1 MAVNATRDFWGTKW
15 GFILACIG
23 SAVGIGNIWMFPT
36 RVSKYGGGT
45 FLVVYCLFV
54 IVIGFFGIVEEMAFG
69 RGTRCGPIG
78 AFGKAMETRRHKR
91 LGQAIGFIP
100 LLGSFVLAIGY
111 SVVVGWILKYTIGS
125 FTGTTL
131 SPASIEEFEA
141 RFSVMASPFGNNV
154 WQAVG
159 MLIVFVIMAFG
170 IAGGIEKAN
179 KIMMPLFFLMFAGLA
194 VYMLFQPGA
203 SDGYRYIF
211 KIEPQGLAD
220 PMTWVF
226 ALGQAFFSLSIV
238 GNGTLIY
245 GSYLSDEEN
254 VINSAWNVALFDTLA
269 AMLAAL
275 VIIPAMATAGSR
287 LDQGGPGLMFIFL
300 PNLFK
305 NMPGSSIL
313 SIIFFAAVLFA
324 GVTSLITL
332 FEAPIAALQD
342 RFKLSRLQAVGII
355 GVIGFFAGIG
365 MQGIVGDLM
374 DFVSI
379 YVCPLGAGLAGIM
392 FFWVY
397 GKKFVEDEVSK
408 GRNRIGSWY
417 YPLGKYLFC
426 GLTLLVFV
434 LGIVFNGIG

>member
-1 MAVNATRDFWGTKW
+1 
-15 GFILACIG
+15 
-23 SAVGIGNIWMFPT
+23 MFPT

-45 FLVVYCLFV
+45 FLLAYFIFV
-54 IVIGFFGIVEEMAFG
+54 IVIGFSGVVEEMTFG

-78 AFGKAMETRRHKR
+78 AFGKAMETRGRKQ
-91 LGQAIGFIP
+91 LGHVIGFIP
-100 LLGSFVLAIGY
+100 VLGSLALAIGY
-111 SVVVGWILKYTIGS
+111 SIVVGWILKYTVGT
-125 FTGTTL
+125 FTGSTL
-131 SPASIEEFEA
+131 APGSIDEFGA
-141 RFSVMASPFGNNV
+141 RFGAMASPFGNNI
-154 WQAVG
+154 WQAAG
-159 MLIVFVIMAFG
+159 MLIVFAIMVFG

-211 KIEPQGLAD
+211 KIDPKGLAD

-226 ALGQAFFSLSIV
+226 ALGQAFFSLSLA
-238 GNGTLIY
+238 GSGTLIY

-305 NMPGSSIL
+305 SMPGSTLLI
-313 SIIFFAAVLFA
+313 IIFFVAVLFA
-324 GVTSLITL
+324 GVTSLINL
-332 FEAPIAALQD
+332 FETPIAALQD
-342 RFKLSRLQAVGII
+342 RLHLSRSKSVSIIMAVGLI
-355 GVIGFFAGIG
+355 AGICI
-365 MQGIVGDLM
+365 QGIVGDWM

-408 GRNRIGSWY
+408 GRSRIGSGY
-417 YPLGKYLFC
+417 YPRGTYLFC
-426 GLTLLVFV
+426 GVTLLVFV
-434 LGIVFNGIG
+434 LGLIFNGIGSDFE